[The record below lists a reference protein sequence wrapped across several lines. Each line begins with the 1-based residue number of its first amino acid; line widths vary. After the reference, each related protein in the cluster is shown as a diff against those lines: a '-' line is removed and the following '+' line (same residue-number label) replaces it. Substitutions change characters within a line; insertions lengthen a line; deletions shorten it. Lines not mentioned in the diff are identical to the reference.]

1 VAEFLAQWCLG
12 VRAVIDLL
20 LIIQVDPRPGEQKKL
35 EGLK

>member
-1 VAEFLAQWCLG
+1 
-12 VRAVIDLL
+12 VIDLL